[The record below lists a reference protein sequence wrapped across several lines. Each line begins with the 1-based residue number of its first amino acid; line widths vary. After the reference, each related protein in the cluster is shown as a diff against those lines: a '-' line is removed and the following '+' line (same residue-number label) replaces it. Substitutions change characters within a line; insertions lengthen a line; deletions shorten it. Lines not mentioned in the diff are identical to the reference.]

1 MSADFHS
8 HDSDGA
14 TVSGR
19 VYTLPESAPSVA
31 ATLPAHPAVQGP
43 ERLFR
48 YRVLKR
54 IMDIGLVLL
63 ASPLIL
69 LLTLLIA
76 IAIRI
81 GSPGPIF
88 FTHRRIR
95 RHGAFFT
102 MCKFR
107 TMCVNS
113 AEVLE
118 RHLAAHP
125 DARVEWQRFHKLR
138 DDPRVTPVGQFLRRT
153 SLDELPQLWNV
164 FCGSMSLVGP
174 RPIVAAEV
182 EKYGDFFADYCLVK
196 PGLTGLWQ
204 ISGRSGVGYEE
215 RVQFD
220 RQYARTWSLGGDLI
234 ILVKTLR
241 AVLHQDGAY

>member
-1 MSADFHS
+1 M
-8 HDSDGA
+8 
-14 TVSGR
+14 
-19 VYTLPESAPSVA
+19 YTLPETVSSVA
-31 ATLPAHPAVQGP
+31 VGLPAHPAVLGP

-54 IMDIGLVLL
+54 LMDIALVVL

-69 LLTLLIA
+69 LLTLAIA
-76 IAIRI
+76 TAIRI

-107 TMCVNS
+107 TMCANS

-118 RHLAAHP
+118 RHLAADP
-125 DARVEWQRFHKLR
+125 EACLEWRRFHKLR
-138 DDPRVTPVGQFLRRT
+138 DDPRVTLVGRFLRRT

-164 FCGSMSLVGP
+164 FTGSMSLVGP

-182 EKYGDFFADYCLVK
+182 EKYGEYFSDYCLVK

-220 RQYARTWSLGGDLI
+220 RKYARTWSLSGDWV
-234 ILVKTLR
+234 ILFKTLR
-241 AVLHQDGAY
+241 CVIHQDGAY